1 MFCDGMVECSLPEQ
15 TTSTMHLNIKCHTQA
30 TPLEITMDVVPSDTI
45 GAIATRLEEIT
56 GAPSDRL
63 SVITGLILDNPSGSY
78 KKLDKSVSVSDHGLR
93 DGSTLMVFVPVSQQN
108 SSDIVVATPQP
119 APKSRDVCVG
129 KAKYRPSPS
138 EPIKTGD
145 IMNGVNN
152 ATGKP
157 YTKVLFNGVEYANA
171 QDWLAKAFNNS
182 GRSCSVKIERS
193 QAGVVDTPRP
203 RRYVPPSSKCP
214 FERYI

>member
-1 MFCDGMVECSLPEQ
+1 
-15 TTSTMHLNIKCHTQA
+15 MHLNIKCHTQA

>member
-1 MFCDGMVECSLPEQ
+1 MNVD
-15 TTSTMHLNIKCHTQA
+15 
-30 TPLEITMDVVPSDTI
+30 PLETIEAITL
-45 GAIATRLEEIT
+45 RLETIS
-56 GAPSDRL
+56 GVPACKV
-63 SVITGLILDNPSGSY
+63 SVITGLILGNPSGSF
-78 KKLDKSVSVSDHGLR
+78 KKLDKSVSVSDHGLQ

-108 SSDIVVATPQP
+108 SSDIVVATPSHQT
-119 APKSRDVCVG
+119 KSHDVCVG
-129 KAKYRPSPS
+129 KAKYRSSAS

-152 ATGKP
+152 ITGKP

-171 QDWLAKAFNNS
+171 QDWLTKAFKNS
-182 GRSCSVKIERS
+182 GRSCCVQFERS

-203 RRYVPPSSKCP
+203 RRYVPPSDKCP